1 MLSVATKK
9 LANIEMELIDTRR
22 DLNCAERETAIIK
35 IALSN
40 TQVELNSTKKEL
52 MNSERTLAR
61 YQNHFVAS
69 ITEVQSTIENYLA
82 DVKEDLVNNSSR
94 ISALEIVTHQ
104 IANLKNYLTVF
115 SSKVTADANRLVYE
129 NALIKM
135 YESGDQ
141 TCPVYIKINELIDNR
156 EIWCSKPFY
165 LSKRWKV
172 HLRIDASQYT
182 FNQGPSLKLDIMDW
196 ANEELQGTLNLYLV
210 SQHAEYNDFHIL
222 EKYCSITR
230 WKRNVSTNDFPTQA
244 FTSEKYKYVKDDS
257 IIIIYVSFISNWRIF
272 LYLLAMLLYL
282 LVILL
287 IRLIIHL

>member
-1 MLSVATKK
+1 
-9 LANIEMELIDTRR
+9 
-22 DLNCAERETAIIK
+22 
-35 IALSN
+35 
-40 TQVELNSTKKEL
+40 

-69 ITEVQSTIENYLA
+69 ITEAQSTIENDLA

-129 NALIKM
+129 NAMIKM

-141 TCPVYIKINELIDNR
+141 TCPVYIKIYKISELIDNR

-196 ANEELQGTLNLYLV
+196 ANEELQGTLNLYLM

-257 IIIIYVSFISNWRIF
+257 IIIYVSFISNRRVF
-272 LYLLAMLLYL
+272 LYFLAMLILCL
-282 LVILL
+282 LVMLL
-287 IRLIIHL
+287 IKLIIHL